1 MSNKKMNCQEKNALI
16 KAFMEETGIQE
27 RYRLFDHIFSCPQCN
42 ADFDAVKEVWKKGKN
57 LASKLDGKE
66 FLIKNVPQLKE
77 IAVQEIKKLQ
87 AQRKRGKV
95 FLPYVKRIPVAIAG
109 VALLVFAVLTLVVFK
124 GSEVSEFQRRIDQW
138 NVRLVEPRGEI
149 EKSSITFKWTPVKEV
164 KSYTLEI
171 LDKGL
176 ETVYVRR
183 KIKNESY
190 VLSKKVYNRLQN
202 GKVYFWKVTANFK
215 NNQKIESDL
224 VKFQIK

>member
-1 MSNKKMNCQEKNALI
+1 MNCQEKNALI

-138 NVRLVEPRGEI
+138 HIKLLEPRGEV
-149 EKSSITFKWTPVKEV
+149 ERSSIIFFRHTPSSKRLGKKISPRHHFQLRDLRRLNITDANV
-164 KSYTLEI
+164 
-171 LDKGL
+171 
-176 ETVYVRR
+176 TVLPRQR
-183 KIKNESY
+183 P
-190 VLSKKVYNRLQN
+190 
-202 GKVYFWKVTANFK
+202 
-215 NNQKIESDL
+215 
-224 VKFQIK
+224 